1 MADRA
6 PSVRSAPNEPFE
18 HRGEMG
24 LRLESNCQSDLGDGH
39 GCVLQQFF
47 SPPNS
52 SLQKKLV
59 RSQACRHPELG
70 GKVHSAQSG
79 NHSQIREVIF
89 AERWLSTYST
99 TLLRRHFCNA
109 QTCRRIGSI
118 PTGSTAVRTSD
129 RRRRRLT
136 VMASRRTSAQ
146 CWSFPPSAAR
156 SAQERQLIIGSSEFF
171 TTAVRHALDPRNVG
185 DRPRVPICVV
195 QLCHFLTQKP
205 GVMDRG
211 ILGRC
216 IICSVDDA

>member
-1 MADRA
+1 MADHA

-47 SPPNS
+47 SPPN
-52 SLQKKLV
+52 
-59 RSQACRHPELG
+59 
-70 GKVHSAQSG
+70 
-79 NHSQIREVIF
+79 

-156 SAQERQLIIGSSEFF
+156 SAQERQLIIGSSEFS